1 MYLSEI
7 LVSIPLETYPEDRL
21 LDYIVPFLIFW
32 GTSLM
37 FSIVAA
43 WYTFSSIV
51 HRGSLFPY
59 PHQYLLTLVFLKRAI
74 STSVGDISFW
84 LRSMSMI
91 INDVEHLSCICW
103 PFLHRLWKNVY
114 SVPLLIFWLDCL
126 FFFAIRR
133 YEYMF
138 WTLTNPLS
146 DMQFANIFFPF
157 PRLPFD
163 SVVVFLCW
171 EEVFYSM

>member
-1 MYLSEI
+1 MLQWTWQFMYLSEI

-126 FFFAIRR
+126 FFFCHQKVRVYVLDINQPLIRYAICKH
-133 YEYMF
+133 
-138 WTLTNPLS
+138 
-146 DMQFANIFFPF
+146 FFPI
-157 PRLPFD
+157 P
-163 SVVVFLCW
+163 
-171 EEVFYSM
+171 